1 MSVLEKASELI
12 DCLGHAGEPVSL
24 AFVRSALDM
33 PKSSTHRL
41 LGELAGLGIVR
52 RTEDGRYSLGPR
64 LLYWGEAAAETFDLR
79 VVAEPSMRRLRD
91 AVGESVHLYLRDK
104 DTRVCIAAV
113 EARHE
118 LRPFIQLGRP
128 LPLRAGAAGKLLLA
142 FADDET
148 QRLEIRRA
156 KRRGDVSQRAR
167 RQARRGARADPRRA
181 LGHVG
186 RGAGERRRG
195 GGHADRRLAR
205 TRRRRAVHL
214 GPDDAPR
221 PGTHRG
227 RTRATPAQRRRDQR
241 APPRRLRL
249 SRRGRRRGIDS
260 ARRAVPVELAEQLL
274 LARPVLGDRTAHPGH
289 VHVVLEVDVLGR
301 DVPAPRAAP
310 EARRHRHP
318 VVEGAGV
325 RLRLRLADHDPAH
338 RSDRA
343 SLSMWPS
350 SNE

>member
-12 DCLGHAGEPVSL
+12 DCLGQAGEPVSL

-33 PKSSTHRL
+33 PKSSTHRCSASWRALGSSGGPRMAATRSAPPPL
-41 LGELAGLGIVR
+41 LGRGRRRDVRPAIGRRAVDAPAAGR
-52 RTEDGRYSLGPR
+52 
-64 LLYWGEAAAETFDLR
+64 
-79 VVAEPSMRRLRD
+79 
-91 AVGESVHLYLRDK
+91 VGESVHLYVRDN
-104 DTRVCIAAV
+104 DTRMCIAAV

-148 QRLEIRRA
+148 QRLELR
-156 KRRGDVSQRAR
+156 RAR
-167 RQARRGARADPRRA
+167 RAMRRA
-181 LGHVG
+181 S
-186 RGAGERRRG
+186 
-195 GGHADRRLAR
+195 R
-205 TRRRRAVHL
+205 TRRAPASREELERIRAERWATSV
-214 GPDDAPR
+214 GERENGVAAA
-221 PGTHRG
+221 
-227 RTRATPAQRRRDQR
+227 ATPIVDSRARVVAALCISGPTTRLVPRAPQPPCASRSRRSAGRDQR
-241 APPRRLRL
+241 APPPRLTA
-249 SRRGRRRGIDS
+249 
-260 ARRAVPVELAEQLL
+260 ARQSTAAPVELPEQLL
-274 LARPVLGDRTAHPGH
+274 LARPVLGDRAADPGH

-301 DVPAPRAAP
+301 DVAAPRPAA

-318 VVEGAGV
+318 VVERPGV

-343 SLSMWPS
+343 SRSTWSS

>member
-1 MSVLEKASELI
+1 MSVLKKASELI

-52 RTEDGRYSLGPR
+52 RTEDGRYSLGAR

-142 FADDET
+142 FADEET
-148 QRLEIRRA
+148 QRLEVRRA
-156 KRRGDVSQRAR
+156 KTRAADVSQRAR
-167 RQARRGARADPRRA
+167 RQARGGARADPRGA

-186 RGAGERRRG
+186 RRAGERRG
-195 GGHADRRLAR
+195 GGGNAGRRLAR

-221 PGTHRG
+221 P
-227 RTRATPAQRRRDQR
+227 ADASKTPASRCERS
-241 APPRRLRL
+241 AAEISELL
-249 SRRGRRRGIDS
+249 RRG
-260 ARRAVPVELAEQLL
+260 
-274 LARPVLGDRTAHPGH
+274 
-289 VHVVLEVDVLGR
+289 
-301 DVPAPRAAP
+301 
-310 EARRHRHP
+310 
-318 VVEGAGV
+318 
-325 RLRLRLADHDPAH
+325 
-338 RSDRA
+338 
-343 SLSMWPS
+343 
-350 SNE
+350 